1 MDILCTTTTTQ
12 RVVWFILVYRPPLT
26 MCLPSTNHTTLKRG
40 ESAICVFGIRGMFID
55 LSSDCCIMRPRGLVP
70 DGVPQGAAFGHSRR
84 SCCVMACDGQSTPRR
99 TSGGQVWSAGFS
111 CMPCHVWMPRLFLVV
126 TMTQTQAERLADEPP
141 MSVPSD
147 LWVHKAK
154 GAEPPVSHL

>member
-1 MDILCTTTTTQ
+1 
-12 RVVWFILVYRPPLT
+12 
-26 MCLPSTNHTTLKRG
+26 
-40 ESAICVFGIRGMFID
+40 
-55 LSSDCCIMRPRGLVP
+55 
-70 DGVPQGAAFGHSRR
+70 
-84 SCCVMACDGQSTPRR
+84 
-99 TSGGQVWSAGFS
+99 
-111 CMPCHVWMPRLFLVV
+111 MPRLFLVV

>member
-1 MDILCTTTTTQ
+1 MYDLSSHTLYSEHLMDILCTTTTTQ

-99 TSGGQVWSAGFS
+99 TNVRWAGLVRWFFMHAVPCMDATSLPS
-111 CMPCHVWMPRLFLVV
+111 CHDD
-126 TMTQTQAERLADEPP
+126 TDT
-141 MSVPSD
+141 
-147 LWVHKAK
+147 
-154 GAEPPVSHL
+154 G